1 MSTEQQPQPDQNSQ
15 PDQPEQPEAPQE
27 GGDEQQGF
35 SADYVKK
42 LRDEAAKYRKEAKA
56 NAEAKAKLDEL
67 EQANQTELEKAQK
80 RISEAESE
88 RDAAK
93 ASELRYRIAAA
104 HGVSDAD
111 TELFLTG
118 TDEDTLTKQAK
129 RLSDRE
135 AEKKS
140 NGNHVPREGH
150 TPRPAG
156 DDERLA
162 FANFLA
168 GDQP

>member
-1 MSTEQQPQPDQNSQ
+1 MSEEQQQQPVDGGEQQ
-15 PDQPEQPEAPQE
+15 QPETPQE
-27 GGDEQQGF
+27 GEAEQQTF

-42 LRDEAAKYRKEAKA
+42 LRDEAAKHRKEAKA

-88 RDAAK
+88 RDQAK
-93 ASELRYRIAAA
+93 ASELRYRIATA

-118 TDEDTLTKQAK
+118 TDEETLTRQAK

-135 AEKKS
+135 AEKRT

-150 TPRPAG
+150 TPSPAG
-156 DDERLA
+156 DDERRA